1 MASAPVTPVADV
13 RSSAPAATSPQP
25 PPRGAKLIAITI
37 DDGPALTYVLKAMD
51 EAEKVGGH
59 LTFFVTGRHLS
70 QDPQIARIITKRGHQ
85 IGNHTWDHVALAKL
99 PEAKIRQ
106 ELGSVNDLIVKSGG
120 ARPTFYRPPYGSHNA
135 FVDKIAASMG
145 LKCAMWDVD
154 PQDWNG
160 KPGAQT
166 TSIILSQARP
176 NAIILM
182 HEVHNTYLSLGTIFG
197 GLTKRGFTL
206 VRLDQL
212 PPKQPR
218 PTKKPTAKKPKTH

>member
-1 MASAPVTPVADV
+1 M
-13 RSSAPAATSPQP
+13 
-25 PPRGAKLIAITI
+25 TI

-70 QDPQIARIITKRGHQ
+70 QDPQIARIITRRGHQ
-85 IGNHTWDHVALAKL
+85 IGNHTWNHVALAKQ

-106 ELGSVNDLIVKSGG
+106 ELGSLNDLIVKSGG
-120 ARPTFYRPPYGSHNA
+120 AKPTFFRPPYGSHNA

-145 LKCAMWDVD
+145 LKLAMWDVD

-166 TSIILSQARP
+166 VSIILSHARP
-176 NAIILM
+176 NAIVLM
-182 HEVHNTYLSLGTIFG
+182 HEVHNTYLSLGAIFG
-197 GLTKRGFTL
+197 GLTKMGYTL

-212 PPKQPR
+212 PPKSP
-218 PTKKPTAKKPKTH
+218 KPAKKPAAKPKLKPKPTH